1 MRGPS
6 GWGAVGSG
14 MNSARGGEKTLAD
27 ARSFAGNVSQVLWE
41 TGDRP
46 LDPLGCWQIKMGGY
60 DTSMNEN
67 KEATKA
73 VRGPGGIKCS
83 CCRASKTVKEARTLH
98 NRILRH
104 RMKAAL
110 IGAGREEA

>member
-1 MRGPS
+1 MMCGLLT
-6 GWGAVGSG
+6 
-14 MNSARGGEKTLAD
+14 KTHK
-27 ARSFAGNVSQVLWE
+27 
-41 TGDRP
+41 P
-46 LDPLGCWQIKMGGY
+46 LY
-60 DTSMNEN
+60 YNMNEN

-73 VRGPGGIKCS
+73 VRGPGGIKCP

-104 RMKAAL
+104 RTKAAL

>member
-1 MRGPS
+1 
-6 GWGAVGSG
+6 
-14 MNSARGGEKTLAD
+14 
-27 ARSFAGNVSQVLWE
+27 
-41 TGDRP
+41 
-46 LDPLGCWQIKMGGY
+46 
-60 DTSMNEN
+60 MNEN

-83 CCRASKTVKEARTLH
+83 CCRASKTIKEARTLH